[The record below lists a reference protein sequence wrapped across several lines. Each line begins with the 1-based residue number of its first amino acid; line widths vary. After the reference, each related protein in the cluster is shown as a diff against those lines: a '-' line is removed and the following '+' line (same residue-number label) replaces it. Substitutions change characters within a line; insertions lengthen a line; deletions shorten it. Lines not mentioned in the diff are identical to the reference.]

1 MSGAIKVLD
10 GDDGKADALS
20 IRVTGAESPSPGEKH
35 VRRNYR
41 LGIIGGAIATTAN
54 DFIEPDLILAGLI
67 YASTGSKLLVGI
79 LAIMNKLG
87 GLGPQLL
94 AGSLLEHRKDKMS
107 WYIGAMIIRAF
118 ALASLTGSI
127 FMLAKGFSAGAL
139 TMFMLSFLVICICG
153 GFAYVITMD
162 MIGRMIPSERL
173 GRYLGIRNFGGQT
186 VAILA
191 GIFVIQPILGTG
203 DKYSYFILAIIGSIL
218 VILSMTLMSMCK
230 DHEHKTARRP
240 SSLLIS
246 LRRGFKWMRLD
257 RNYRLFFWQRVM
269 FRFEYIGLAF
279 FIPYGKDV
287 LMKES
292 TTNIA
297 ILGGV
302 MVATMKASRIVASL
316 MWAKTMDPRKCK
328 ICLMCGGVGFAAASV
343 LALCAPVLPTLY
355 HIDLPMTHLDL
366 TLPLTIY
373 LLALA
378 TLGLANESLNIG
390 GDTFVMTSAPGHRRL
405 SYVAFTN
412 TVTSPLTLL
421 PLAAAW
427 VANLLGVT
435 SLFVMVLASGL
446 TTVWLARKMTF
457 RQEAE

>member
-1 MSGAIKVLD
+1 MSGSLKVLD
-10 GDDGKADALS
+10 GNDGRADALS
-20 IRVTGAESPSPGEKH
+20 AAVEERESPSPQDKH
-35 VRRNYR
+35 IRRNYL
-41 LGIIGGAIATTAN
+41 LGVIGGTIATTAN
-54 DFIEPDLILAGLI
+54 DFIEPDLILAGFV
-67 YASTGSKLLVGI
+67 YAATGSKVLVGI

-107 WYIGAMIIRAF
+107 WYVGAMVIRAF
-118 ALASLTGSI
+118 ALAALTASI
-127 FMLAKGFSAGAL
+127 FKLGNGFSTAAL
-139 TMFMLSFLVICICG
+139 TMFMLSFLMICVCG
-153 GFAYVITMD
+153 GFSYVITMD
-162 MIGRMIPSERL
+162 MTGRMIPAEKL

-186 VAILA
+186 VAVIA
-191 GIFVIQPILGTG
+191 GVLVIQPILSKGG
-203 DKYSYFILAIIGSIL
+203 AHSYFVLAIIGSVL
-218 VILSMTLMSMCK
+218 VLTSMFMMSMCK

-292 TTNIA
+292 TVSIA

-328 ICLMCGGVGFAAASV
+328 LCLACGGAGFAIASL
-343 LALCAPVLPTLY
+343 LALMAPILPTVY
-355 HIDLPMTHLDL
+355 HVAMPMTHLDM

-457 RQEAE
+457 APQAE